1 MAILDKYY
9 NRFDP
14 SKKYTKSMFLASRG
28 LQSAELNEVQ
38 DYASYGIKG
47 IGDALFADGNVIRG
61 CTCVVDGE
69 TGGVTVEAGKIYL
82 KGLVR
87 EVHEGNFIIPTDESV
102 RIGLYYKEQ
111 VITELEDPELRDP
124 AVGTRNFQE
133 VGAVRNQYVLT
144 WGYQVEGSND
154 VDESLGEFYAVYN
167 VENGV
172 LVHNAIA
179 PQLDSVST
187 VLARYDNESNGS
199 YIVNGMEVTCISA
212 DNERQTFLINEGKA
226 HVNGEEIGL
235 SYSLRSVFDNEC
247 DIQTVESDPYIFSPN
262 GLGNMT
268 INLNYTPIAEVTNID
283 ITAEKTVTLTHGNYS
298 GVLDPIPSTSV
309 LDIMRVKQGSTIYVK
324 GTDYKL
330 TAGQVDWSLSGAE
343 PAPGSSYEI
352 TYRHRAQVTPTNVTD
367 TSIDIS
373 GAVDGSMVL
382 VSYSWKMP
390 RYDLITI
397 DSLGTVRRI
406 KGLAHPWSPAVP
418 KAPGGQLV
426 LAQIHQTW
434 TSDDIPSVVNNGV
447 RVTTM
452 ADIESMKSMINNLY
466 YLMAQQNL
474 RIDANAS
481 DPSTKKGVFVDPF
494 YDDDMRDQGTTQTGA
509 ILEESLQLPV
519 AVTVLDFLADEDL
532 ILPYTLEP
540 VISQETRTGYMKVNP
555 YNAFDP
561 IPAHVTLNSATD
573 NWVEVRTEWL
583 SPVTQ
588 YYRTM
593 SWDYFSGYRT
603 YKTTTEEQLGS
614 TTTSNQRYMRQAT
627 QRFTIDGFK
636 TGEQVATI
644 LFNGI
649 NITSTN
655 TGA

>member
-1 MAILDKYY
+1 MAVLDKYY
-9 NRFDP
+9 DRFDS
-14 SKKYTKSMFLASRG
+14 SKKYTKSLFLASRG

-519 AVTVLDFLADEDL
+519 AVTVLDFLVDEDL